1 MSEAVDLKVLR
12 RFKPFDTLAD
22 THLNDIRRKIE
33 AVQHPK
39 GKILFRRD
47 EVDARLHFLLDGS
60 VDLADASFAITSI
73 VADTD
78 RAHESLDPSNPHAFT
93 AICTT
98 AVTTASLPKD
108 FLDLVLT
115 WDQAGNYMVSDLSAG
130 ELDGVELD
138 WMSSLLQSAMFAQV
152 PPANIQKLFSR
163 FTEVVAKKGD
173 VVVGQGESGDF
184 FYVVK
189 TGRAHIVRRMTV
201 EGQIKELTLA
211 ELRPGD
217 VFGEDALI
225 GDAPRNASV
234 VMAVD
239 GSLMRLGKD
248 DFHSLLQ
255 QPVLRYV
262 DWAQYQSM
270 MRDQGGPVELLD
282 VRLPLEYRQGHIR
295 GARNVPLHLLRGQL
309 ATLPQDAYY
318 VTTCDGGRRSALA
331 AYILNQHGFD
341 AVVLKD
347 VPAGLV
353 SAA

>member
-1 MSEAVDLKVLR
+1 MTDSVDMRILR
-12 RFKPFDTLAD
+12 RFKPFDGLAD
-22 THLNDIRRKIE
+22 THLNDIRRKLE
-33 AVQHPK
+33 TAQHPK

-47 EVDARLHFLLDGS
+47 EADASLHFLLEGS
-60 VDLADASFAITSI
+60 VDLADANFAITSI
-73 VADTD
+73 SADTA
-78 RAHESLDPSNPHAFT
+78 RANESLDATNPHAFT
-93 AICTT
+93 AISTT
-98 AVTTASLPKD
+98 PVTVASLPKD
-108 FLDLVLT
+108 YLDLVLT

-138 WMSSLLQSAMFAQV
+138 WMSCLLQSALFAQV

-163 FTEVVAKKGD
+163 FVEVVARQGET
-173 VVVGQGESGDF
+173 VVGQGEPGDF

-189 TGRAHIVRRMTV
+189 TGRAHIMRRMTV
-201 EGQIKELTLA
+201 DGQVKDLTLA

-248 DFHSLLQ
+248 DFGSLLQ

-262 DWAQYQSM
+262 DWSQYQAMLQVPS
-270 MRDQGGPVELLD
+270 DAVELLD
-282 VRLPLEYRQGHIR
+282 VRLPVEYRQGRIK
-295 GARNVPLHLLRGQL
+295 GARNLPLHMLRQQL
-309 ATLPQDAYY
+309 PTLAPDAHY

-331 AYILNQHGFD
+331 AYLLHQHGFD

-347 VPAGLV
+347 VPTGLV